1 MWAVTRRS
9 PFCRLS
15 YHGTIDLAN
24 SRIVPCKLVTRL
36 PSVPHTE
43 QRKSWAGQARYPCK
57 HSQGSIRV
65 SLLRAF
71 CGILA
76 TMHEMAV
83 TESILEIVLRHA
95 RAANARRVLSVTLVI
110 GELTGFVDDSIQ
122 FYFDFMSKDTPAQDA
137 RLIFERIQPRARCQE
152 CGSSYTPPNSRL
164 WTCPE
169 CGALGGE
176 VIAGREFS
184 VASIE
189 IE

>member
-1 MWAVTRRS
+1 V
-9 PFCRLS
+9 S
-15 YHGTIDLAN
+15 YLQ
-24 SRIVPCKLVTRL
+24 
-36 PSVPHTE
+36 E
-43 QRKSWAGQARYPCK
+43 
-57 HSQGSIRV
+57 HSQGGISV
-65 SLLRAF
+65 SHLQAF

-95 RAANARRVLSVTLVI
+95 KAANARRVLSVTLVI

-137 RLIFERIQPRARCQE
+137 QLIFERIQPRARCQE
-152 CGSSYTPPNSRL
+152 CGIEYTPPNSRL

-169 CGALGGE
+169 CSALGGE